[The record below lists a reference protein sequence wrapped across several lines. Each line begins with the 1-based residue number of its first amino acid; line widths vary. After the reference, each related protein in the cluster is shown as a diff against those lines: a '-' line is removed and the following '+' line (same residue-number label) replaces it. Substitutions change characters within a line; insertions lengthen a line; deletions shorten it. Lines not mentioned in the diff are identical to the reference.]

1 MLTILQYKGKRF
13 FLIKVYKISPS
24 PQRPC
29 KRMAIKLTVYM
40 APMFEIIREQM
51 PSLKMF
57 FNTRHPKKSMV
68 SYFRT
73 FQVN

>member
-1 MLTILQYKGKRF
+1 MEQIAFRNINGYSSNLK
-13 FLIKVYKISPS
+13 FLSN
-24 PQRPC
+24 QRPC

-57 FNTRHPKKSMV
+57 FNTRHPKKSMI
-68 SYFRT
+68 SYFKT
-73 FQVN
+73 FQVRI